1 MSDELMC
8 HLLQRM
14 NASLLSHVGLSGLVF
29 FNPVESTREWNAWC
43 VHKFQLL
50 HEFANGYILLG
61 IDQAHGLIFE
71 VDHDRLECFA
81 GFIWCRR
88 TWGADCRRNGGR
100 V

>member
-8 HLLQRM
+8 HPLQRM

-29 FNPVESTREWNAWC
+29 FNPVKSTWEWNAWN

-61 IDQAHGLIFE
+61 IDQSHE
-71 VDHDRLECFA
+71 V
-81 GFIWCRR
+81 
-88 TWGADCRRNGGR
+88 NY
-100 V
+100 